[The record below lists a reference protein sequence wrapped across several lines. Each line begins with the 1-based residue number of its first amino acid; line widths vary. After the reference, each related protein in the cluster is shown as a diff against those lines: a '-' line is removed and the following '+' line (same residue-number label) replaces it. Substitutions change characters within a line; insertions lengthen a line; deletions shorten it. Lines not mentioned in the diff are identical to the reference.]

1 MLGNG
6 ITWVKSI
13 SNLIRN
19 FFTKLLTGRSHQ
31 GLNHHSV
38 IRIDTNE
45 QMRIIKKGQDNM
57 LEFVRTVPDECLIE
71 LSEMRYC
78 RK

>member
-13 SNLIRN
+13 SNLIRKL
-19 FFTKLLTGRSHQ
+19 FTKLLTRRSHQ

-45 QMRIIKKGQDNM
+45 RMRIIKKGQDNM
-57 LEFVRTVPDECLIE
+57 TEFVKAVPDECLIE

-78 RK
+78 KK